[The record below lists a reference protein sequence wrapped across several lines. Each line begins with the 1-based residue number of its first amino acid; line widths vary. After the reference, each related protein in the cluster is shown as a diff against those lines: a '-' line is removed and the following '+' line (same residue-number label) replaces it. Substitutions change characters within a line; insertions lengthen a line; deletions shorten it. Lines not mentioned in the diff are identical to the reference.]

1 MLIAALPLLFLAAAL
16 LAGGTIVA
24 ALRRAL
30 PQVAGLR
37 AELAACSDRREV
49 RFRVVETV
57 VRVNDGKIVALPV
70 RPRPVRPVLL
80 PGLRAAA

>member
-1 MLIAALPLLFLAAAL
+1 MLTAALPLLFLAAAL
-16 LAGGTIVA
+16 LAVGTIAV

-37 AELAACSDRREV
+37 AEVAACSDRREV

-57 VRVNDGKIVALPV
+57 VRVADGKVVALPV
-70 RPRPVRPVLL
+70 RPRPVRSVLL
-80 PGLRAAA
+80 PGLRVAA